1 MQLYK
6 VSIKL
11 ESALVT
17 SLKGDTIWGHV
28 VWGIANHEGDDAVEQ
43 FLNEC
48 KTDKPPFIV
57 SSAFPKGAVC
67 KHLLGPKEREEN
79 LSVEKYAE
87 IKTRK
92 KQKYENASAYFSNAE
107 DASTTE
113 NVFSGHQVMHN
124 SINRYTNTVIDGNLF
139 AVEELWA
146 GKKENGGSEK
156 VPFCDFDIYV
166 LSSYDGAKVKR
177 LCEWAF
183 ENGYGADA
191 SVGKGK
197 ISVVGE
203 PVAMQKSKSGN
214 KYMALAPFVADLN
227 DIHDL
232 RADTFVRTGKV
243 GGTFATQ
250 LVPWK
255 KTVVLYDEG
264 AVFTSETPI
273 DFVGKILENVHADSR
288 ICQSGFAPVIPID

>member
-67 KHLLGPKEREEN
+67 KHLLEPERRKENFSLEDY
-79 LSVEKYAE
+79 EK
-87 IKTRK
+87 IKPAK

-113 NVFSGHQVMHN
+113 NVFSGYQVMHN